1 MNKLAKWLDLGYKQT
16 KWLNDISAFYVVIGL
31 NILGIFS
38 TIYLFIIL
46 KNILRWLLGYNF
58 N

>member
-1 MNKLAKWLDLGYKQT
+1 VNKLAKWLDLGYTKT
-16 KWLNDISAFYVVIGL
+16 KWLNDISAFYLVVAL